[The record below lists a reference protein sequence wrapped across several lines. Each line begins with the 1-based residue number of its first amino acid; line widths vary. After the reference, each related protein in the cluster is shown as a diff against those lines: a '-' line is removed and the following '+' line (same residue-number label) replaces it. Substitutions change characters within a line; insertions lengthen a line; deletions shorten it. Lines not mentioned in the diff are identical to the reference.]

1 MKNLKNNQNAFVF
14 YFLIE
19 IYSIYNIMLVFAEY
33 FTKSYKNIYK
43 ILQNIYK
50 ILQNML

>member
-1 MKNLKNNQNAFVF
+1 MKNPKIHQNAFF

-33 FTKSYKNIYK
+33 FTKYYKNIYK
-43 ILQNIYK
+43 ILQNILCY
-50 ILQNML
+50 I